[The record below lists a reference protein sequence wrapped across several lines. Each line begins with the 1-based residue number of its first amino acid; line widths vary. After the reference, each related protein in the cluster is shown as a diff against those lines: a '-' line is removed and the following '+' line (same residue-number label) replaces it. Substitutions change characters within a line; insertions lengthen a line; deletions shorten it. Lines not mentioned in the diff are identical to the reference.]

1 MASKKD
7 KKKVKKVNRYSKGEF
22 LFNVISI
29 CLMILLG
36 LFIGYRSIYY
46 YSKGTNKAKKEVNT
60 LASAVLSSNKV
71 TKLDNGLH
79 QEKDG
84 YVFKGIVD
92 NNYVKFAGRLF
103 RIIKVNNDNSV
114 KVASNISQATLLYG
128 NSSSYKSS
136 NIYNWLNKTS
146 KTHSG
151 VFYNSIPGVED
162 LLVKTSWCR
171 GELIGDK
178 VECSGESGS
187 DYFTLLTLDDYIN
200 TLGKNS
206 YLNFNKNNWILGKGN
221 GNTNLYIDENGSMVS
236 TDNYESFGT
245 IVVFTFKK
253 GIKVLGGSGTLG
265 DPYIVDQENH
275 DNYISK
281 YVKLG
286 NDLYQVYE
294 DNGDVIRLA
303 LTHYLTD
310 DVGSDLVMSYSEDSS
325 LFNPL
330 KKNNIAYFL
339 NRDMYNALSYKEKLA
354 ECILFTGE
362 VSFSNGLD
370 YEYLYSEG
378 INNKVGL
385 MNSFDLTL
393 NDQLTNYYLMN
404 TTSSIGSMA
413 YVYKNDN
420 TLEEVKVDEKR
431 RIIPTVCIDKRTFV
445 SGDGSMKNPFV
456 VE

>member
-1 MASKKD
+1 MASKKN
-7 KKKVKKVNRYSKGEF
+7 KKKIKKVNRYSKGEF
-22 LFNVISI
+22 LFNIISI

-36 LFIGYRSIYY
+36 LFIGYRSLYY
-46 YSKGTNKAKKEVNT
+46 YSKQTNKAKKEVNT
-60 LASAVLSSNKV
+60 LAKAVLSNNRV

-92 NNYVKFAGRLF
+92 TNYVKFAGRLF

-136 NIYNWLNKTS
+136 NIYNWLNKTD
-146 KTHSG
+146 KAHSG

-178 VECSGESGS
+178 VECGNESGS

-206 YLNFNKNNWILGKGN
+206 YLNFKKNNWILGKGS
-221 GNTNLYIDENGSMVS
+221 GNTNLYINQDGSMVS

-245 IVVFTFKK
+245 TVVFTFKK
-253 GIKVLGGSGTLG
+253 DIKVLGGSGTLG
-265 DPYIVDQENH
+265 DPYIIDQENH
-275 DNYISK
+275 DNYVSK
-281 YVKLG
+281 YVKIG

-294 DNGDVIRLA
+294 DNGDVIRLV
-303 LTHYLTD
+303 LTRYLLD
-310 DVGSDLVMSYSEDSS
+310 EVGNDLLMSYSEDSS

-330 KKNNIAYFL
+330 NKNNIAYYL
-339 NRDMYNALSYKEKLA
+339 NHDLYNLMPYKEKLA
-354 ECILFTGE
+354 ECILYTGE
-362 VSFSNGLD
+362 VSFSNNLD
-370 YEYLYSEG
+370 YTNLYSDE

-385 MNSFDLTL
+385 LNSFDLSLSDEL
-393 NDQLTNYYLMN
+393 NNYYLMN
-404 TTSSIGSMA
+404 TTSSVGSMA
-413 YVYKNDN
+413 YVAKNDN
-420 TLEEVKVDEKR
+420 TLEEVKVEEQKR
-431 RIIPTVCIDKRTFV
+431 VVPTICIDKKTFIGG
-445 SGDGSMKNPFV
+445 SGTKEDPFV